1 MAALPKIAVPKFKLK
16 LPSNGKEILYRP
28 FLVKEEKTLLMA
40 IEGGEDNDVTEA
52 VINIIDA
59 CVDYDGNVRELPFFD
74 VEYIFVQL
82 RAKSINNII
91 KLNLKHG
98 SATECK
104 HVTEYELNLE
114 NVKIEIPE
122 DFSKNIQLTD
132 DVGLVLKLPSLETS
146 SKIGTSLTS
155 SKIESVFEAL
165 SLQVES
171 VYDQENVYDDFTQEE
186 MIDYLGQ
193 LNKEQFLN
201 VVGFFEKMP
210 TVSYD
215 VKYTCEACGK
225 DEIIPMRGLQSFFMY
240 R

>member
-1 MAALPKIAVPKFKLK
+1 MALPKIAVPKFKLK
-16 LPSNGKEILYRP
+16 LPSNGKEVYYRP

-40 IEGGEDNDVTEA
+40 IEGGEDTDVTEA
-52 VINIIDA
+52 VINIIEA
-59 CVDYDGNVRELPFFD
+59 CVEYDGNVRELPFFD
-74 VEYIFVQL
+74 IEYIFVQL
-82 RAKSINNII
+82 RARSINNII

-98 SATECK
+98 SATECT

-114 NVKIEIPE
+114 DVVVNKPE
-122 DFSKNIQLTD
+122 EFDTKIQLTD
-132 DVGLVLKLPSLETS
+132 EVGLVLKIPSLETS

-165 SLQVES
+165 SLQIES

-186 MIDYLGQ
+186 MIEYLEQ
-193 LNKEQFLN
+193 LNKEQFLK
-201 VVGFFEKMP
+201 VISFFEKLP

-215 VKYTCEACGK
+215 VKYTCETCGK
-225 DEIIPMRGLQSFFMY
+225 DENIPMRGLQSFFMY